1 MLRKTYYIENPAAL
15 SIELEQ
21 LVIQLGADRR
31 ETRPLDDAGMVV
43 IDNHQVTLTSPLLQ
57 GLARNQVGLV
67 VCDQKHMPAGI
78 WLPLSGHIQT
88 GGRTRA
94 QLEAGKPL
102 NKKLW
107 QITVKAKIANQA
119 RVLRQFG
126 RPTATLERLAQS
138 VRSGDTTN
146 SEATAAAYYW
156 KHWLTD
162 RPDFR
167 RDPDGEPPNHL
178 LNFGY
183 AVLRSMTARYLIGS
197 GLWPVYGMFHVNMYN
212 VFPLADDV
220 MEPYRPIVDILVAN
234 LVESNPDAA
243 LDVFMSRETR
253 TSLLSIAF
261 VDVDMGETT
270 RPLQNALQQ
279 TCASLAKA
287 YEEKEAQLLTYPRL
301 STSNGL

>member
-1 MLRKTYYIENPAAL
+1 
-15 SIELEQ
+15 
-21 LVIQLGADRR
+21 
-31 ETRPLDDAGMVV
+31 
-43 IDNHQVTLTSPLLQ
+43 
-57 GLARNQVGLV
+57 
-67 VCDQKHMPAGI
+67 MPAGI

-102 NKKLW
+102 NKQLW
-107 QITVKAKIANQA
+107 QSTVKAKIVNQA
-119 RVLRQFG
+119 SVLRNFG
-126 RPTATLERLAQS
+126 RPTATMDRLAQS
-138 VRSGDTTN
+138 VRSGDSTN
-146 SEATAAAYYW
+146 AEATAAAYYW
-156 KHWLTD
+156 KFWSLD

-197 GLWPVYGMFHVNMYN
+197 GLWPVYGMFHGNMYN
-212 VFPLADDV
+212 AFPLADDV
-220 MEPYRPIVDILVAN
+220 MEPYRPFVDHLVADH
-234 LVESNPDAA
+234 VESNPDAA

-253 TSLLSIAF
+253 THLLSIAF
-261 VDVDMGETT
+261 MDVDMDGSI

-287 YEEKEAQLLTYPRL
+287 YEEKEARLLTYPRIL
-301 STSNGL
+301 TPNGL